1 MIVCSFNT
9 GDLIIITNMVLWA
22 IYCACLRLR
31 PDVHPLSFLFALSIV
46 ALIGNVPFAL
56 WEHASGYHLV
66 ADTKT
71 ALAILYAAVFT
82 TLLAYITWNRGI
94 DLIGAPRAGAFL
106 HTIPLFSTTLAMVF
120 LGEQLKLFHVVGFIL
135 ILSGVSLAARPS
147 AAARSGTAA
156 RRQRRVVGQERW
168 AGGQRGER
176 RGRTEWEARGGGRTF
191 YGRSCSA
198 RLTAL
203 AVTATAR
210 CSCSRRSRIRIS
222 ARRKQSRSYSS
233 LMRCDNARFGS
244 ACATAL
250 SDTPEMGVAGKRGAS
265 EAPAA
270 SMAADAC
277 LSAGGRKSPPCVSGP
292 AASAVQPGSGS
303 GRSKACFGKGIRAGS
318 G

>member
-1 MIVCSFNT
+1 MTSFLKSQAAAYVLLPIAAICWAGNHVVARGIAGHVPPGGLAVVRWIVVLAIVSLFAFGYIRRDWPKLKDKAGVMIFLSLTGGGAFGTLQFVALQYTTAINMGVVGSVAPAFIVAASFILFGDRMRFTQLTGVGISLIGVLAIVTQLHPENLFDLSFNT

-56 WEHASGYHLV
+56 WEHAAGYHLV

-106 HTIPLFSTTLAMVF
+106 HTIPLFSTTLAMAF

-147 AAARSGTAA
+147 AAAR
-156 RRQRRVVGQERW
+156 V
-168 AGGQRGER
+168 RGP
-176 RGRTEWEARGGGRTF
+176 
-191 YGRSCSA
+191 
-198 RLTAL
+198 
-203 AVTATAR
+203 
-210 CSCSRRSRIRIS
+210 
-222 ARRKQSRSYSS
+222 Q
-233 LMRCDNARFGS
+233 
-244 ACATAL
+244 L
-250 SDTPEMGVAGKRGAS
+250 SDSGAS
-265 EAPAA
+265 
-270 SMAADAC
+270 
-277 LSAGGRKSPPCVSGP
+277 
-292 AASAVQPGSGS
+292 
-303 GRSKACFGKGIRAGS
+303 
-318 G
+318 

>member
-1 MIVCSFNT
+1 VAPAFIVAASFILFGDRMRFMQLTGVGISLVGVLAIVTQLHPENLFDLSFNT

-31 PDVHPLSFLFALSIV
+31 PEVHPLSFLFALSIV

-147 AAARSGTAA
+147 AAAR
-156 RRQRRVVGQERW
+156 V
-168 AGGQRGER
+168 RGPQL
-176 RGRTEWEARGGGRTF
+176 GD
-191 YGRSCSA
+191 S
-198 RLTAL
+198 
-203 AVTATAR
+203 
-210 CSCSRRSRIRIS
+210 
-222 ARRKQSRSYSS
+222 
-233 LMRCDNARFGS
+233 
-244 ACATAL
+244 
-250 SDTPEMGVAGKRGAS
+250 GAS
-265 EAPAA
+265 
-270 SMAADAC
+270 
-277 LSAGGRKSPPCVSGP
+277 
-292 AASAVQPGSGS
+292 
-303 GRSKACFGKGIRAGS
+303 
-318 G
+318 